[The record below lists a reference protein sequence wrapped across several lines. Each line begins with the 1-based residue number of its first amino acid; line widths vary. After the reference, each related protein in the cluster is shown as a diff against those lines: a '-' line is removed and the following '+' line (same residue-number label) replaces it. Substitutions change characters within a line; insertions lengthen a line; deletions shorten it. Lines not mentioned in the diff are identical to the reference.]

1 MIPLSINPNPKSSP
15 DIMIK
20 FIECPR
26 DAMQGIPI
34 LIPTEKK
41 IEYIQSLLAVG
52 FDVID
57 FGSFVSPR
65 VIPQMADTIDVLQNL
80 DLSKT
85 DTKLLAI
92 VANTK
97 GALDACNYPQID
109 YLGYPFSISE
119 TFQSKNANS
128 TILESFERVKE
139 IASLCET
146 AGKELVIYISMGFG
160 NPYGDDFNTG
170 IITEWVE
177 KIAKLGVKIFSLSD
191 TVGIATPELITD
203 VFQATVPVY
212 SDLEFGAHL
221 HSAPYNWLPKVKA
234 AYKGGC
240 KRFDV
245 AIGGLGG
252 CPLAKD
258 ELVGNLATEYFVN
271 FFRKD
276 FHPNF
281 NEKAFEHSL
290 RIAKETFH
298 LS

>member
-1 MIPLSINPNPKSSP
+1 
-15 DIMIK
+15 MIK

-41 IEYIQSLLAVG
+41 IKYIQSLLEVG

-57 FGSFVSPR
+57 FGSFVSPK
-65 VIPQMADTIDVLQNL
+65 VIPQMADTAEVLKGL
-80 DLSKT
+80 DLSNTKS
-85 DTKLLAI
+85 KLLAI

-97 GALDACNYPQID
+97 GAMEACLYPQID
-109 YLGYPFSISE
+109 FIGYPFSISE
-119 TFQSKNANS
+119 TFQQRNTNS
-128 TILESFERVKE
+128 SIEESFERVKE
-139 IASLCET
+139 IALLTHES
-146 AGKELVIYISMGFG
+146 GKELVIYISMGFG
-160 NPYGDDFNTG
+160 NPYGDEFNVD
-170 IITEWVE
+170 IIHQWVE
-177 KIAKLGVKIFSLSD
+177 KIAGLGVKIFSLSD
-191 TVGIATPELITD
+191 TIGVATPELITE
-203 VFQATVPVY
+203 VFKGTVGY
-212 SDLEFGAHL
+212 YNDLEFGAHL

-240 KRFDV
+240 RRFDV

-271 FFRKD
+271 FFRKQFKPEFD
-276 FHPNF
+276 
-281 NEKAFEHSL
+281 EKAFERSL
-290 RIAKETFH
+290 RIANDIFH

>member
-1 MIPLSINPNPKSSP
+1 
-15 DIMIK
+15 MIK

-41 IEYIQSLLAVG
+41 IKYIQSLLEVG

-57 FGSFVSPR
+57 FGSFVSPK
-65 VIPQMADTIDVLQNL
+65 VIPQMADTSEVLKGL
-80 DLSKT
+80 DLTNTKS
-85 DTKLLAI
+85 KLLAI

-97 GALDACNYPQID
+97 GAMEACLHPQID
-109 YLGYPFSISE
+109 FIGYPFSISE
-119 TFQSKNANS
+119 TFQQRNTNS
-128 TILESFERVKE
+128 SIGESFERVKE
-139 IASLCET
+139 IALLTHES
-146 AGKELVIYISMGFG
+146 GKELVIYISMGFG
-160 NPYGDDFNTG
+160 NPYGDVFNVD
-170 IITEWVE
+170 IIHHWVE
-177 KIAKLGVKIFSLSD
+177 KIAGLGVKIFSLSD
-191 TVGIATPELITD
+191 TIGVATPELITE
-203 VFQATVPVY
+203 VFKGTVGY
-212 SDLEFGAHL
+212 YNDLEFGAHL

-240 KRFDV
+240 RRFDV

-271 FFRKD
+271 FFRKQFKPEFD
-276 FHPNF
+276 
-281 NEKAFEHSL
+281 EKAFERSL
-290 RIAKETFH
+290 RIANEIFH

>member
-1 MIPLSINPNPKSSP
+1 
-15 DIMIK
+15 MIK

-41 IEYIQSLLAVG
+41 VAYIQSLLDVG

-65 VIPQMADTIDVLQNL
+65 LIPQMADTPEVLQAL

-85 DTKLLAI
+85 KSKLLAI

-97 GALDACNYPQID
+97 GALEACKYPQID
-109 YLGYPFSISE
+109 FLGYPFSISE
-119 TFQSKNANS
+119 TFQLKNANS
-128 TILESFERVKE
+128 SIAESFERVKE
-139 IASLCET
+139 IAGLCRDS
-146 AGKELVIYISMGFG
+146 GKELVIYISMGFG
-160 NPYGDDFNTG
+160 NPYGDEFNVA
-170 IITEWVE
+170 IINQWVE
-177 KIAKLGVKIFSLSD
+177 KIAALGVRIFSLSD
-191 TVGIATPELITD
+191 TVGIAEADLISD
-203 VFQATVPVY
+203 VFHGTIDTY
-212 SDLEFGAHL
+212 HDLEFGAHL

-234 AYKGGC
+234 AYKAGC
-240 KRFDV
+240 RRFDV

-252 CPLAKD
+252 CPMAKD

-276 FHPNF
+276 FQPSF
-281 NEKAFEHSL
+281 DEKAFEKSL
-290 RIAKETFH
+290 RLAKDTFY

>member
-1 MIPLSINPNPKSSP
+1 V
-15 DIMIK
+15 IK

-41 IEYIQSLLAVG
+41 IKYIQSLLEVG

-57 FGSFVSPR
+57 FGSFVSPK
-65 VIPQMADTIDVLQNL
+65 VIPQMADTSEVLKGL
-80 DLSKT
+80 DLTNTKS
-85 DTKLLAI
+85 KLLAI

-97 GALDACNYPQID
+97 GAMEACLHPQID
-109 YLGYPFSISE
+109 FIGYPFSISE
-119 TFQSKNANS
+119 TFQQRNTNS
-128 TILESFERVKE
+128 SIGESFERVKE
-139 IASLCET
+139 IALLTHES
-146 AGKELVIYISMGFG
+146 GKELVIYISMGFG
-160 NPYGDDFNTG
+160 NPYGDVFNVD
-170 IITEWVE
+170 IIHHWVE
-177 KIAKLGVKIFSLSD
+177 KIASLGVKIFSLSD
-191 TVGIATPELITD
+191 TIGVATPELITE
-203 VFQATVPVY
+203 VFKGTVGY
-212 SDLEFGAHL
+212 YNDLEFGAHL

-240 KRFDV
+240 RRFDV

-271 FFRKD
+271 FFRKQFKPEFD
-276 FHPNF
+276 
-281 NEKAFEHSL
+281 EKAFERSL
-290 RIAKETFH
+290 RIANEIFH

>member
-1 MIPLSINPNPKSSP
+1 MIQ
-15 DIMIK
+15 

-41 IEYIQSLLAVG
+41 IKYIQSLLEVG

-57 FGSFVSPR
+57 FGSFVSSK
-65 VIPQMADTIDVLQNL
+65 VIPQMADTSEVLKGL
-80 DLSKT
+80 DLTNTKS
-85 DTKLLAI
+85 KLLAI

-97 GALDACNYPQID
+97 GAMEACLHPQID
-109 YLGYPFSISE
+109 FIGYPFSISE
-119 TFQSKNANS
+119 TFQQRNTNAG
-128 TILESFERVKE
+128 IEESLGRV
-139 IASLCET
+139 S
-146 AGKELVIYISMGFG
+146 
-160 NPYGDDFNTG
+160 YGLRVTSDRFNVD
-170 IITEWVE
+170 IIHHWVE
-177 KIAKLGVKIFSLSD
+177 KIASLGVNNFSLSD
-191 TVGIATPELITD
+191 TIGVATPELITE
-203 VFQATVPVY
+203 VFKGTVGY
-212 SDLEFGAHL
+212 YNDLEFGAHL

-240 KRFDV
+240 RRFDV

-271 FFRKD
+271 FFRKQFKPEFD
-276 FHPNF
+276 
-281 NEKAFEHSL
+281 EKAFERSL
-290 RIAKETFH
+290 RIANEIFH

>member
-1 MIPLSINPNPKSSP
+1 V
-15 DIMIK
+15 IK

-41 IEYIQSLLAVG
+41 IKYIQSLLEVG

-57 FGSFVSPR
+57 FGSFVSSK
-65 VIPQMADTIDVLQNL
+65 VIPQMADTAEVLNGL
-80 DLSKT
+80 DLTNTKS
-85 DTKLLAI
+85 KLLAI

-97 GALDACNYPQID
+97 GAMEACLHPQID
-109 YLGYPFSISE
+109 FIGYPFSISE
-119 TFQSKNANS
+119 TFQHRNTNS
-128 TILESFERVKE
+128 SIGESFERVKE
-139 IASLCET
+139 IALLTHES
-146 AGKELVIYISMGFG
+146 GKELVIYISMGFG
-160 NPYGDDFNTG
+160 NPYGDDFNVD
-170 IITEWVE
+170 IIHHWVE
-177 KIAKLGVKIFSLSD
+177 KIAGLGVKIFSLSD
-191 TVGIATPELITD
+191 TIGVATPELITE
-203 VFQATVPVY
+203 VFKGTVGY
-212 SDLEFGAHL
+212 YNDLEFGAHL

-240 KRFDV
+240 RRFDV

-271 FFRKD
+271 FFRKQFKPEFD
-276 FHPNF
+276 
-281 NEKAFEHSL
+281 EKAFERSL
-290 RIAKETFH
+290 RIANEIFH

>member
-1 MIPLSINPNPKSSP
+1 
-15 DIMIK
+15 MIK

-41 IEYIQSLLAVG
+41 IKYIQSLLEVG

-57 FGSFVSPR
+57 FGSFVSPK
-65 VIPQMADTIDVLQNL
+65 VIPQMADTAEVLKGL
-80 DLSKT
+80 DLSNTKS
-85 DTKLLAI
+85 KLLAI

-97 GALDACNYPQID
+97 GAMEACLYPQID
-109 YLGYPFSISE
+109 FIGYPFSISE
-119 TFQSKNANS
+119 TFQQRNTNS
-128 TILESFERVKE
+128 SIEESFERVKE
-139 IASLCET
+139 IALLTHES
-146 AGKELVIYISMGFG
+146 GKELVIYISMGFG
-160 NPYGDDFNTG
+160 NPYGDEFNVD
-170 IITEWVE
+170 IIHQWVE
-177 KIAKLGVKIFSLSD
+177 KIAGLGVKIFSLSD
-191 TVGIATPELITD
+191 TIGVATPELITE
-203 VFQATVPVY
+203 VFKGTVGY
-212 SDLEFGAHL
+212 YNDLEFGAHL

-240 KRFDV
+240 RRFDV

-271 FFRKD
+271 FFRKQFKPEFD
-276 FHPNF
+276 
-281 NEKAFEHSL
+281 EKAFEQSL
-290 RIAKETFH
+290 RIANDIFH

>member
-1 MIPLSINPNPKSSP
+1 V
-15 DIMIK
+15 IK

-41 IEYIQSLLAVG
+41 IKYIQSLLEVG

-57 FGSFVSPR
+57 FGSFVSPK
-65 VIPQMADTIDVLQNL
+65 VIPQMADTAEVLKGL
-80 DLSKT
+80 DLSNTKS
-85 DTKLLAI
+85 KLLAI

-97 GALDACNYPQID
+97 GAMEACLYPQID
-109 YLGYPFSISE
+109 FIGYPFSISE
-119 TFQSKNANS
+119 TFQHRNTNS
-128 TILESFERVKE
+128 SIEESFERVKE
-139 IASLCET
+139 IALLTHEN
-146 AGKELVIYISMGFG
+146 GKELVIYISMGFG
-160 NPYGDDFNTG
+160 NPYGDEFNVD
-170 IITEWVE
+170 IIHQWVE
-177 KIAKLGVKIFSLSD
+177 KIAGLGVKIFSLSD
-191 TVGIATPELITD
+191 TIGVATPELITE
-203 VFQATVPVY
+203 VFKGTVGY
-212 SDLEFGAHL
+212 YNDLEFGAHL

-240 KRFDV
+240 RRFDV

-271 FFRKD
+271 FFRKQFKPEFD
-276 FHPNF
+276 
-281 NEKAFEHSL
+281 EKAFERSL
-290 RIAKETFH
+290 RIANDIFH

>member
-1 MIPLSINPNPKSSP
+1 
-15 DIMIK
+15 MIK

-41 IEYIQSLLAVG
+41 IKYIQSLLEVG

-57 FGSFVSPR
+57 FGSFVSSK
-65 VIPQMADTIDVLQNL
+65 VIPQMADTAEVLNGL
-80 DLSKT
+80 DLTNTKS
-85 DTKLLAI
+85 KLLAI

-97 GALDACNYPQID
+97 GAMEACLHPQID
-109 YLGYPFSISE
+109 FIGYPFSISE
-119 TFQSKNANS
+119 TFQHRNTNS
-128 TILESFERVKE
+128 SIGESFERVKE
-139 IASLCET
+139 IALLTHES
-146 AGKELVIYISMGFG
+146 GKELVIYISMGFG
-160 NPYGDDFNTG
+160 NPYGDDFNVD
-170 IITEWVE
+170 IIHHWVE
-177 KIAKLGVKIFSLSD
+177 KIAGLGVKIFSLSD
-191 TVGIATPELITD
+191 TIGVATPELITE
-203 VFQATVPVY
+203 VFKGTVGY
-212 SDLEFGAHL
+212 YNDLEFGAHL

-240 KRFDV
+240 RRFDV

-271 FFRKD
+271 FFRKQFKPEFD
-276 FHPNF
+276 
-281 NEKAFEHSL
+281 EKAFERSL
-290 RIAKETFH
+290 RIANEIFH

>member
-1 MIPLSINPNPKSSP
+1 
-15 DIMIK
+15 MIK

-41 IEYIQSLLAVG
+41 IKYIQSLLEVG

-57 FGSFVSPR
+57 FGSFVSPK
-65 VIPQMADTIDVLQNL
+65 VIPQMADTAEVLKGL
-80 DLSKT
+80 DLTNTKS
-85 DTKLLAI
+85 KLLAI

-97 GALDACNYPQID
+97 GAMEACLYPQID
-109 YLGYPFSISE
+109 FIGYPFSISE
-119 TFQSKNANS
+119 TFQQRNTNS
-128 TILESFERVKE
+128 SIGESFERVKE
-139 IASLCET
+139 IALLTHES
-146 AGKELVIYISMGFG
+146 GKELVIYISMGFG
-160 NPYGDDFNTG
+160 NPYGDVFNVD
-170 IITEWVE
+170 IIHHWVE
-177 KIAKLGVKIFSLSD
+177 KIASLGVKIFSLSD
-191 TVGIATPELITD
+191 TIGVATPELITE
-203 VFQATVPVY
+203 VFKGTVGY
-212 SDLEFGAHL
+212 YNDLEFGAHL

-240 KRFDV
+240 RRFDV

-271 FFRKD
+271 FFRKQFKPEFD
-276 FHPNF
+276 
-281 NEKAFEHSL
+281 EKAFERSL
-290 RIAKETFH
+290 RIANEIFH

>member
-1 MIPLSINPNPKSSP
+1 
-15 DIMIK
+15 MIK

-41 IEYIQSLLAVG
+41 IKYIQSLLEVG

-57 FGSFVSPR
+57 FGSFVSPK
-65 VIPQMADTIDVLQNL
+65 VIPQMADTAEVLKGL
-80 DLSKT
+80 DLTNTKS
-85 DTKLLAI
+85 KLLAI

-97 GALDACNYPQID
+97 GAMEACLYPQID
-109 YLGYPFSISE
+109 FIGYPFSISE
-119 TFQSKNANS
+119 TFQQRNTNS
-128 TILESFERVKE
+128 SIGESFERVKE
-139 IASLCET
+139 IALLTHES
-146 AGKELVIYISMGFG
+146 GKELVIYISMGFG
-160 NPYGDDFNTG
+160 NPYGDAFNVD
-170 IITEWVE
+170 IIHHWVE
-177 KIAKLGVKIFSLSD
+177 KIASLGVKIFSLSD
-191 TVGIATPELITD
+191 TIGVATPELITE
-203 VFQATVPVY
+203 VFKGTVGY
-212 SDLEFGAHL
+212 YNDLEFGAHL

-240 KRFDV
+240 RRFDV

-271 FFRKD
+271 FFRKQFKPEFD
-276 FHPNF
+276 
-281 NEKAFEHSL
+281 EKAFERSL
-290 RIAKETFH
+290 RIANEIFH

>member
-1 MIPLSINPNPKSSP
+1 
-15 DIMIK
+15 MIK

-41 IEYIQSLLAVG
+41 ITYIQSLLDVG

-65 VIPQMADTIDVLQNL
+65 VIPQMADTIDVLEGL

-85 DTKLLAI
+85 NSKLLAI

-97 GALDACNYPQID
+97 GALEACKFSQID
-109 YLGYPFSISE
+109 FLGYPFSISE
-119 TFQSKNANS
+119 TFQNKNANS
-128 TILESFERVKE
+128 TIDESFERVKE
-139 IASLCET
+139 IAGFCRDS
-146 AGKELVIYISMGFG
+146 GKELVIYISMGFG
-160 NPYGDDFNTG
+160 NPYGDEFNVA
-170 IITEWVE
+170 IINQWVE
-177 KIAKLGVKIFSLSD
+177 KIAALGVKIFSLSD
-191 TVGIATPELITD
+191 TVGIAEADLISE
-203 VFQATVPVY
+203 VFHGTIDTY
-212 SDLEFGAHL
+212 HDLEFGAHL
-221 HSAPYNWLPKVKA
+221 HSAPYNWLTKVKA
-234 AYKGGC
+234 AYKAGC
-240 KRFDV
+240 RRFDV

-276 FHPNF
+276 FKPDF
-281 NEKAFEHSL
+281 NEKAFEKSL
-290 RIAKETFH
+290 RLAKETFY
-298 LS
+298 LI

>member
-1 MIPLSINPNPKSSP
+1 V
-15 DIMIK
+15 IK

-41 IEYIQSLLAVG
+41 IKYIQSLLEVG

-57 FGSFVSPR
+57 FGSFVSPK
-65 VIPQMADTIDVLQNL
+65 VIPQMADTAEVLKGL
-80 DLSKT
+80 DLSNTKS
-85 DTKLLAI
+85 KLLAI

-97 GALDACNYPQID
+97 GAMEACLYPQID
-109 YLGYPFSISE
+109 FIGYPFSISE
-119 TFQSKNANS
+119 TFQQRNTNS
-128 TILESFERVKE
+128 SIEESFERVKE
-139 IASLCET
+139 IALLTHES
-146 AGKELVIYISMGFG
+146 GKELVIYISMGFG
-160 NPYGDDFNTG
+160 NPYGDEFNVD
-170 IITEWVE
+170 IIHQWVE
-177 KIAKLGVKIFSLSD
+177 KIAGLGVKIFSLSD
-191 TVGIATPELITD
+191 TIGVATPELITE
-203 VFQATVPVY
+203 VFKGTVGY
-212 SDLEFGAHL
+212 YNDLEFGAHL

-240 KRFDV
+240 RRFDV

-271 FFRKD
+271 FFRKQFKPEFD
-276 FHPNF
+276 
-281 NEKAFEHSL
+281 EKAFERSL
-290 RIAKETFH
+290 RIANDIFH

>member
-1 MIPLSINPNPKSSP
+1 
-15 DIMIK
+15 MIK

-41 IEYIQSLLAVG
+41 IKYIQSLLEVG

-57 FGSFVSPR
+57 FGSFVSPK
-65 VIPQMADTIDVLQNL
+65 VIPQMADTSEVLKGL
-80 DLSKT
+80 DLTNTKS
-85 DTKLLAI
+85 KLLAI

-97 GALDACNYPQID
+97 GAMEACLHPQID
-109 YLGYPFSISE
+109 FIGYPFSISE
-119 TFQSKNANS
+119 TFQQRNTNS
-128 TILESFERVKE
+128 SIGESFERVKE
-139 IASLCET
+139 IALLSHES
-146 AGKELVIYISMGFG
+146 GKELVIYISMGFG
-160 NPYGDDFNTG
+160 NPYGDAFNVD
-170 IITEWVE
+170 IIHHWVE
-177 KIAKLGVKIFSLSD
+177 KIASLGVNIFSLSD
-191 TVGIATPELITD
+191 TIGVATPELITE
-203 VFQATVPVY
+203 VFKGTVGY
-212 SDLEFGAHL
+212 YNDLEFGAHL

-240 KRFDV
+240 RRFDV

-271 FFRKD
+271 FFRKQFKPEFD
-276 FHPNF
+276 
-281 NEKAFEHSL
+281 EKAFERSL
-290 RIAKETFH
+290 RIANEIFH

>member
-1 MIPLSINPNPKSSP
+1 V
-15 DIMIK
+15 IK

-41 IEYIQSLLAVG
+41 IKYIQSLLEVG

-57 FGSFVSPR
+57 FGSFVSPK
-65 VIPQMADTIDVLQNL
+65 VIPQMADTSEVLKGL
-80 DLSKT
+80 DLTNTKS
-85 DTKLLAI
+85 KLLAI

-97 GALDACNYPQID
+97 GAMEACLHPQID
-109 YLGYPFSISE
+109 FIGYPFSISE
-119 TFQSKNANS
+119 TFQQRNTNS
-128 TILESFERVKE
+128 SIGESFERVKE
-139 IASLCET
+139 IALLTHESR
-146 AGKELVIYISMGFG
+146 KELVIYISMGFG
-160 NPYGDDFNTG
+160 NPYGDVFNVD
-170 IITEWVE
+170 IIHHWVE
-177 KIAKLGVKIFSLSD
+177 KIASLGVNIFSLSD
-191 TVGIATPELITD
+191 TIGVATPELITE
-203 VFQATVPVY
+203 VFKGTVGY
-212 SDLEFGAHL
+212 YNDLEFGAHL

-240 KRFDV
+240 RRFDV

-271 FFRKD
+271 FFRKQFKPEFD
-276 FHPNF
+276 
-281 NEKAFEHSL
+281 EKAFERSL
-290 RIAKETFH
+290 RIANEIFH